1 MFTFILDEQHLH
13 SKAPLL
19 KLDGFFFGGG
29 GGGIFIGIT
38 ITFRKGSYQG

>member
-29 GGGIFIGIT
+29 IFIGNT

>member
-19 KLDGFFFGGG
+19 KLDGFF
-29 GGGIFIGIT
+29 GGGIFIGNT